1 MPIREPPVDA
11 GVDGRP
17 LSARVVEAILGGDV
31 SANATLG
38 MILVVTCAVVMAVTV
53 EAVRPDGH
61 QLATFLVA
69 AGASVLLAL
78 PLWRRPWPGHSHRGL
93 LAFPLLAIGALTIAN
108 VLARGVSDVYGGFFL
123 LSFVYVGLTQPPGTS
138 TACVLVALPA
148 WIAYEGRLSA
158 VVDVKMPIALL
169 LWVIVG
175 ELLSQRVRS
184 HARTAGVLAVAASTD
199 PLTTLQNR
207 RELDRALQGV
217 DPGDAVVMIDL
228 DDFKQVNDEHG
239 HQAGDRILGE
249 LGRIILNAVRSG
261 DVALRY
267 GGDEVLLVLTR
278 AGFGGAETFLER
290 LRRDWTAAG
299 RPTFSA
305 GVAVHAA
312 GVSSSDTLRRADRAL
327 YGAKRSGGNRVARAG
342 DPVRREPAV
351 GPS

>member
-1 MPIREPPVDA
+1 MPIGERPGSAA
-11 GVDGRP
+11 GDGRP
-17 LSARVVEAILGGDV
+17 ISSRLVEAILGGDV
-31 SANATLG
+31 PANATLG
-38 MILVVTCAVVMAVTV
+38 MILVVTCAGVMALTV
-53 EAVRPDGH
+53 EAVRPDGR
-61 QLATFLVA
+61 QLATSLVA
-69 AGASVLLAL
+69 AGASVLVAL
-78 PLWRRPWPGHSHRGL
+78 PLWRRPWTGRSPRGL
-93 LAFPLLAIGALTIAN
+93 LAFPLIAICALTLVN
-108 VLARGVSDVYGGFFL
+108 VLARGLPDAYGGFFL

-158 VVDVKMPIALL
+158 VVDIKMPIAVL

-184 HARTAGVLAVAASTD
+184 HARTAGVLAVAARTD

-249 LGRIILNAVRSG
+249 LGRIIVNAVRSG

-267 GGDEVLLVLTR
+267 GGDEMLLVLTR
-278 AGFGGAETFLER
+278 AGFAGAETFLER
-290 LRRDWTAAG
+290 LRGDWAAPG

-305 GVAVHAA
+305 GVAVHMAD
-312 GVSSSDTLRRADRAL
+312 VSPSDTLRRADRAL
-327 YGAKRSGGNRVARAG
+327 YSAKRSGGNRVARAG
-342 DPVRREPAV
+342 DPILREPAV